1 MKKWLQKY
9 LGINHELEE
18 QRYKVIELG
27 LKEINQKYVVADL
40 EIKDINTRL
49 TELNKAIEYL
59 TEINTKLAEAANK
72 LSHIK
77 EGFEYQIKL
86 QSDEIATIKEGFEYQ
101 TKEIWLIKKQIDSK
115 AKEPASKPKK

>member
-1 MKKWLQKY
+1 MKKWLQKW

-18 QRYKVIELG
+18 QRYKVIELA

-40 EIKDINTRL
+40 EIK
-49 TELNKAIEYL
+49 
-59 TEINTKLAEAANK
+59 EINTKLAEATNK

>member
-1 MKKWLQKY
+1 MKKWLQKW
-9 LGINHELEE
+9 LGINHELNE

-40 EIKDINTRL
+40 EIKEINTKLRDL
-49 TELNKAIEYL
+49 TKGIEYL
-59 TEINTKLAEAANK
+59 AGINTKLAEATNK

-86 QSDEIATIKEGFEYQ
+86 QSDEISA
-101 TKEIWLIKKQIDSK
+101 IKKQLDSK
-115 AKEPASKPKK
+115 AKEPAAKKITAKKQNTGA